1 MSDTTPTNTT
11 PIDTTRTPVRV
22 LIADDQRVVRDGLSM
37 LVGLLDGIEVVAT
50 AEDGRR
56 ALEQAQ
62 TYRPDVVMMDLHM
75 PHMDGVEATRGICT
89 QLPNTRVLVLTTYVD
104 DTDLFPALQAGARGY
119 LTKDATAEEIR
130 AAIHAV
136 AAGQT
141 HLAPDIQQRLITA
154 ALDPATHP
162 ATRHVG
168 LPHGLT
174 PREAEV
180 LTLIAA
186 GLSNNQI
193 ARTLVVSEATVKTHV
208 NHILAKSG
216 ARDRAQAVSYA
227 YRHGLTQ
234 TTGDDRQT

>member
-1 MSDTTPTNTT
+1 MSDTTPTS
-11 PIDTTRTPVRV
+11 PICV
-22 LIADDQRVVRDGLSM
+22 LIADDQRVVREGLAM

-50 AEDGRR
+50 ADDGR
-56 ALEQAQ
+56 QAVELAQ
-62 TYRPDVVMMDLHM
+62 IHRPDVVLMDLHM
-75 PHMDGVEATRGICT
+75 PHLDGVGATMRICAE
-89 QLPNTRVLVLTTYVD
+89 LPDVDVLVLTTYVED
-104 DTDLFPALQAGARGY
+104 MDLFPALQAGARGY
-119 LTKDATAEEIR
+119 LTKDATAEELR

-154 ALDPATHP
+154 ALEPATLA
-162 ATRHVG
+162 ATHEDE
-168 LPHGLT
+168 LPDGLT

-208 NHILAKSG
+208 NHLLAKTG
-216 ARDRAQAVSYA
+216 ARDRAQAVRYA
-227 YRHGLTQ
+227 YQHGLTEP
-234 TTGDDRQT
+234 TGDEKRP